1 MTFPMLFF
9 LVKLCN
15 RVFQQAG
22 MPICTPPTWR
32 TFPSRSPGTR
42 RSEVEQQRKSRV
54 HIPRRRA
61 ACVTIQIEPTDPTSK
76 RFAAWSVATA
86 RMPISTHRS
95 TSNTAGEIANY
106 APARTG
112 KQSKPCCCGDIRH
125 GSSNTVGRSPTA
137 RPVRSSTGVGQGEES
152 RQCDRCLDF

>member
-1 MTFPMLFF
+1 
-9 LVKLCN
+9 
-15 RVFQQAG
+15 

-32 TFPSRSPGTR
+32 TSPSRSPGER

-54 HIPRRRA
+54 RIPRRNA
-61 ACVTIQIEPTDPTSK
+61 VSVTIQTEPTDQTNK
-76 RFAAWSVATA
+76 RFAVRSVATA
-86 RMPISTHRS
+86 CTPISTPPA
-95 TSNTAGEIANY
+95 TSSTAGEIANY

-112 KQSKPCCCGDIRH
+112 KQSKPCCCSDIRN